1 MKKRFFLSACAA
13 LAVALPAMPGHAVPA
28 GTVVVDDDLVQCPEA
43 EFMSIQDAVDAVPAG
58 SRIRVCAGT
67 YDEVVTVGK
76 SLQLTGARAPRACD
90 RHQAPDPARDSIV
103 QGRNSSGGVV
113 NLMANGVLFR
123 DFTVRNNTAG
133 PGIAT
138 GGSFSGY
145 QIERNTVRDNVY
157 GMNLDIRRA
166 NEQNEVEKN
175 CIRENNRPGPES
187 GYGILSNR
195 GLDFTEILEN
205 SFFRNGSA
213 AIALAGDKP
222 GDISD
227 VDVERNTS
235 EQDGSLLVITNSV
248 DSEVERNR
256 IRNSAGASL
265 FVGYDNDWLQI
276 QYNDIEGGAGG
287 LRTSTRSGGVPGAPV
302 SGGPSTD
309 VRIIRNG
316 IGGVTVGDG
325 IGVGPD
331 SLSGSVISHNRV
343 ADNSRSGIRIDTG
356 ANEDNLL
363 AHNRLRNNG
372 EYDCH
377 DSTEGTGTA
386 GTANTWRK
394 SLGQTENRPGL
405 CDRAPAPGGS

>member
-1 MKKRFFLSACAA
+1 MKKKFFLSACVA
-13 LAVALPAMPGHAVPA
+13 LAAALPAVPGHAAPA
-28 GTVVVDDDLVQCPEA
+28 EIVVDDDLVQCPNA
-43 EFMSIQDAVDAVPAG
+43 DFMAIQDAVDAAPAG
-58 SRIRVCAGT
+58 SRIKVCAGT
-67 YDEVVTVGK
+67 YDEVVNVDK
-76 SLQLTGARAPRACD
+76 SLQMTGARAPSACD
-90 RHQAPDPARDSIV
+90 RDRAPDPTKDSIV

-145 QIERNTVRDNVY
+145 QVERNVIRDNVF
-157 GMNLDIRRA
+157 GMHLDIREA

-175 CIRENNRPGPES
+175 CIRDNNRPGPES
-187 GYGILSNR
+187 GYGILSDR

-205 SFFRNGSA
+205 SFYRNESA

-235 EQDGSLLVITNSV
+235 RQDGSLLVITNSV

-256 IRNSAGASL
+256 VRDSAGAAL

-276 QYNDIEGGAGG
+276 QYNDIEGSAGG
-287 LRTSTRSGGVPGAPV
+287 LRTSTESGGVPGAAA

-309 VRIIRNG
+309 VKIIRNHVDG
-316 IGGVTVGDG
+316 ATVGDG
-325 IGVGPD
+325 IGVSPD
-331 SLSGSVISHNRV
+331 SLSRSVISHNRV
-343 ADNSRSGIRIDTG
+343 ADNSRSGIRIDAG
-356 ANEDNLL
+356 ENEDNLL
-363 AHNRLRNNG
+363 AHNRLRDNG
-372 EYDCH
+372 EHDCH
-377 DSTEGTGTA
+377 DRTEGNRTA

-394 SLGQTENRPGL
+394 STGQTENRPGL
-405 CDRAPAPGGS
+405 CDRTPAPGGS